1 MVYWNGS
8 NPLFAMKLSN
18 ELSQWTPFREL
29 DDRLKSLFL
38 RSGDSGSLT
47 EGFAMSDWQPAVDVS
62 ENDQEFTLTADLPNV
77 PKDQLK
83 VTVANGMLT
92 IQGER
97 KQEKEEKGRRFHRV
111 ERSYGKYSR
120 SFRLPES
127 VDAAKIDAAYA
138 DGVLTLHL
146 PKGAEQKPSTQ
157 EIPIH

>member
-1 MVYWNGS
+1 
-8 NPLFAMKLSN
+8 MKLSN

-29 DDRLKSLFL
+29 DDLQDRLKSLFL
-38 RSGDSGSLT
+38 RSGDSGALT
-47 EGFAMSDWQPAVDVS
+47 EGFDIADWQPAVDVS

-111 ERSYGKYSR
+111 ERSYGKYCR

-127 VDAAKIDAAYA
+127 VDPAKIDAAYA

-146 PKGAEQKPSTQ
+146 PKGEEQKPSAQ